1 VKITSRFKVLLAEKE
16 LRDKRGYTMRDVASA
31 TKVSIYTIT
40 ALANNT
46 LREFPIEALSAVCGF
61 LGCTTGELL
70 VFDDT
75 KTEDDSGAKMD
86 EQLMSLSQVAAVT
99 HADMVEAH

>member
-1 VKITSRFKVLLAEKE
+1 MKITSRFKVLLAEKE

-46 LREFPIEALSAVCGF
+46 LREFPLEALSAVCGF
-61 LGCTTGELL
+61 LGCTTGDLL

-75 KTEDDSGAKMD
+75 KPDVDSGDTIDTQIECMATPEPV
-86 EQLMSLSQVAAVT
+86 EQLAA
-99 HADMVEAH
+99 